1 MNVRKKN
8 DVLPREW
15 TGIVVSIWS
24 HDRLGHRQIYPQR
37 SLLECFHGTKLR
49 QISVLYKNQT
59 QKNPANVDFLQRIGR
74 QQGRVSI
81 SSPSS
86 LNTS

>member
-1 MNVRKKN
+1 MNVCKKN

-24 HDRLGHRQIYPQR
+24 HHRLGHRQIYPQR

-59 QKNPANVDFLQRIGR
+59 QKNPANFEFLQRIGR
-74 QQGRVSI
+74 Q
-81 SSPSS
+81 
-86 LNTS
+86 